1 MRNTFNMYSVELKED
16 RDNPKVT
23 LIKDMGRG
31 FRWITDMT
39 PMQAESVG
47 NELIN
52 ASLKARGF
60 KCQEEK

>member
-1 MRNTFNMYSVELKED
+1 VYSVELKED

-23 LIKDMGRG
+23 LIKDMGHG

-39 PMQAESVG
+39 PMQADTIG

-60 KCQEEK
+60 KCQKEK